1 MLDQEPDIRSL
12 PTPDIGSHGESEG
25 AQTNG
30 HATVHSI
37 VRAPEPGQVIAVG
50 DHRAGIV
57 RRSLVIAD
65 ALSLTLAYL
74 LAAAV
79 AGMVASEPTFA
90 FVATLPL
97 WIGLASLYGLYERDV
112 KRVDHTTADDFASI
126 FHLVTVGS
134 VAFFGG
140 TALFGM
146 EHIEIGAIGL
156 FWVTAIMLMAA
167 LRAGTRAWFRRRYSF
182 RENVVIIGAGYVGQ
196 LVARKL
202 RQHPEY
208 GLTPVGFVDA
218 DPKDRWNDL
227 EDLELLG
234 ELDDLPDLVSRYG
247 AKRVIVAFSQD
258 SMADILEVTRL
269 VKDLDIQVDIVPRLF
284 EILGPGVELHMV
296 EGLPLV
302 GVRPPSLSKTA
313 LAVKRAMDVV
323 VSVAALT
330 LLSPVLI
337 FIALRIRF
345 ARKGG
350 GPVLYRH
357 ERIGKGGRPF
367 RLYKFRTMHKEF
379 CRGPGFGGEEAEAKF
394 RELMDDPKYRQQMET
409 AYKLT
414 DDPRVTPFGNF
425 LRRWSLD
432 ELPQLLNVVKGDISL
447 VGPRP
452 ITTDEL
458 GRYGTHTAALLNV
471 RPGVTGYWQINGR
484 SNVSYEERVRLDMAY
499 VGSWSVKL
507 DLTILAKTLRILTSN
522 HGAV

>member
-1 MLDQEPDIRSL
+1 
-12 PTPDIGSHGESEG
+12 
-25 AQTNG
+25 
-30 HATVHSI
+30 
-37 VRAPEPGQVIAVG
+37 
-50 DHRAGIV
+50 
-57 RRSLVIAD
+57 
-65 ALSLTLAYL
+65 
-74 LAAAV
+74 
-79 AGMVASEPTFA
+79 
-90 FVATLPL
+90 
-97 WIGLASLYGLYERDV
+97 
-112 KRVDHTTADDFASI
+112 
-126 FHLVTVGS
+126 
-134 VAFFGG
+134 
-140 TALFGM
+140 
-146 EHIEIGAIGL
+146 
-156 FWVTAIMLMAA
+156 MAA